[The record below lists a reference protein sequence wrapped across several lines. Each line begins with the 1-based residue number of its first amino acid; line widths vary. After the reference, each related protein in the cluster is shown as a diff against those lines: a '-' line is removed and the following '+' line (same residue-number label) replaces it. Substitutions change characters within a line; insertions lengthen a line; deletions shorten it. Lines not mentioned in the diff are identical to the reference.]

1 MSGLTIKIFFHTK
14 YVIIGASAAGINAAK
29 TLRKLDKSSK
39 ITIIS
44 KDDAVYS
51 RCMLHKVLE
60 GSRNLETINFI
71 DPDFFE
77 KNNIEWIKDADVSTI
92 DIDKE
97 KVLLQD
103 NSSFKFDKLLIAS
116 GASSFIPP
124 VKNLR
129 EAKGVYSLRNFEDVT
144 AIQDKLKSTKR
155 VVILGAGL
163 VGIDAL
169 LGLMVKNIKIS
180 VVEMGDKILP
190 LQLDKIA
197 STMYEKLLK
206 EKGIDVF
213 TSVKLEKVVLN
224 KDGFVSKAVLSNSTT
239 IDCDMIIV
247 AAGVRPNISFIKDS
261 RIKVE
266 KGIVIDKHCK
276 TTVDNIYAAGDVTFT
291 APIWPIAVKQGITAA
306 YNMAGINR
314 ELTDNFGMKNSM
326 NLFNLPCVSL
336 GNVNPPDDSYSVDTL
351 EWDGVYQK
359 IIHKDGVIYG
369 ALLVGDIS
377 YCGVLGY
384 LIKNKINISNIHKNI
399 FDIDYSDFYNVEEDG
414 QYSYQLR

>member
-1 MSGLTIKIFFHTK
+1 MKGLIKLLLHTK
-14 YVIIGASAAGINAAK
+14 YIIIGASAAGINAAK
-29 TLRKLDKSSK
+29 TLRKLDKHSK
-39 ITIIS
+39 ITVIS
-44 KDDAVYS
+44 KDNAVYS
-51 RCMLHKVLE
+51 RCMLHRVLD
-60 GSRNLETINFI
+60 GSRNLETINFTE
-71 DPDFFE
+71 PDFFE
-77 KNNIEWIKDADVSTI
+77 KNDIDWIKNVDVRSI
-92 DIDKE
+92 DIDSK
-97 KVLLQD
+97 KVILE
-103 NSSFKFDKLLIAS
+103 NNTTYKFNKLLIAS

-144 AIQDKLKSTKR
+144 AIENKLKSAKN

-169 LGLMVKNIKIS
+169 LGVMSKNVRIS

-190 LQLDKIA
+190 LQLDKTA
-197 STMYEKLLK
+197 SSIYEKLMK
-206 EKGIDVF
+206 KKGIDIF
-213 TSVKLEKVVLN
+213 TSTKLEKVILN
-224 KDGFVSKAVLSNSTT
+224 KNGFVSKAVLSNSTT
-239 IDCDMIIV
+239 INCDMIIV
-247 AAGVRPNISFIKDS
+247 AAGVRPNINFIKDS

-266 KGIVIDKHCK
+266 KGIVIDNHCK
-276 TTVDNIYAAGDVTFT
+276 TTADNIYAAGDVTFT

-306 YNMAGINR
+306 YNMTSINK
-314 ELTDNFGMKNSM
+314 ELTDNFGMKNSI

-336 GNVNPPDDSYSVDTL
+336 GNVNLPDDNYVVDTL
-351 EWDGVYQK
+351 EMDGIYEK
-359 IIHKDGVIYG
+359 IIHKNGIIYG

-399 FDIDYSDFYNVEEDG
+399 FDIDYSDFYNVEKDG

>member
-1 MSGLTIKIFFHTK
+1 MKGLIKLLLHTK
-14 YVIIGASAAGINAAK
+14 YIIIGASAAGINAAK
-29 TLRKLDKSSK
+29 TLRKLDKHSK
-39 ITIIS
+39 ITVIS
-44 KDDAVYS
+44 KDNAVYS
-51 RCMLHKVLE
+51 RCMLHRVLD
-60 GSRNLETINFI
+60 GSRNLETINFTE
-71 DPDFFE
+71 PDFFE
-77 KNNIEWIKDADVSTI
+77 KNDIDWIKNVDVRSI
-92 DIDKE
+92 DIDSK
-97 KVLLQD
+97 KVILE
-103 NSSFKFDKLLIAS
+103 NNTTYKFNKLLIAS

-144 AIQDKLKSTKR
+144 AIENKLKSAKN

-169 LGLMVKNIKIS
+169 LGVMSKNVRIS

-190 LQLDKIA
+190 LQLDKTA
-197 STMYEKLLK
+197 SSIYEKLMK
-206 EKGIDVF
+206 KKGIDIF
-213 TSVKLEKVVLN
+213 TSTKLEKVILN
-224 KDGFVSKAVLSNSTT
+224 KNGFVSKAVLSNSTT
-239 IDCDMIIV
+239 INCDMIIV
-247 AAGVRPNISFIKDS
+247 AAGVRPNINFIKDS

-266 KGIVIDKHCK
+266 KGIVIDNHCK
-276 TTVDNIYAAGDVTFT
+276 TTADNIYAAGDVTFT

-306 YNMAGINR
+306 YNMTSINK
-314 ELTDNFGMKNSM
+314 ELTDNFGMKNSI

-336 GNVNPPDDSYSVDTL
+336 GNVNLPDDNYVVDTL
-351 EWDGVYQK
+351 EMDGIYEK
-359 IIHKDGVIYG
+359 IIHKNGIIYG